1 MVEIYQPG
9 GEGGV
14 TTING
19 LDGDITLAAGTNIT
33 LVPVGNTIT
42 INSTGGT
49 GGTVTTDGSGT
60 ANYIPFFIGA
70 TELGISP
77 DGGTTTLFFDGAGD
91 LNLDGT
97 GVIYGD
103 PVNGLTMGSNYIEG
117 FDSGGNQYTIQP
129 AAVEAFPGSY
139 SYVGG
144 IGGGDSIV
152 GNSFNLGTQGVI
164 IQDLGAAYYTSIDG
178 GSFNLQSGGVID
190 GATGNQASGAQMTIG
205 SGTYADGYHGGSVI
219 FTVGGGVVSNGTFQ
233 FINPTSGNLQIDNT
247 AITGVRNVSFIDSN
261 GTIPVV
267 VSVPSTST
275 STGIIGQ
282 IAYSSTYFYVCVAT
296 NSWKRIA
303 LSSF

>member
-1 MVEIYQPG
+1 MAEIVQPD
-9 GEGGV
+9 
-14 TTING
+14 TTTEING
-19 LDGDITLAAGTNIT
+19 LTGNVTLAAGTNIT
-33 LVPVGNTIT
+33 LGTVGNTIT
-42 INSTGGT
+42 INSSGGGGG

-60 ANYIPFFIGA
+60 ANYIPLFIGA

-77 DGGTTTLFFDGAGD
+77 DGGTTTLFFDGAGA
-91 LNLDGT
+91 LNLSGT

-129 AAVEAFPGSY
+129 ATVEAFPGSY

-144 IGGGDSIV
+144 IGGGDSIA
-152 GNSFNLGTQGVI
+152 GNSFNLGTEGVV
-164 IQDLGAAYYTSIDG
+164 IQDLGAAHYTSIDG

-205 SGTYADGYHGGSVI
+205 SGTYAGGYHGGSVI
-219 FTVGGGVVSNGTFQ
+219 FTVGGGVDSNGTFQ
-233 FINPTSGNLQIDNT
+233 FINSTGGNLQIDNT
-247 AITGVRNVSFIDSN
+247 AVTGAKNVSFIDSN